1 MGPKLA
7 PLLTF
12 YTTLVRPHLE
22 YCVQLWSPKPRYGN
36 WKVIMDIENVQRRYT
51 RLIDGIGLRT
61 YGERLNALSLTTL
74 LERRARGDL
83 IETFKIVGG
92 LVSYGSKFFLIYHV
106 VGSLFILLIM
116 VNFHKELLI
125 SSPKGL

>member
-1 MGPKLA
+1 
-7 PLLTF
+7 
-12 YTTLVRPHLE
+12 
-22 YCVQLWSPKPRYGN
+22 
-36 WKVIMDIENVQRRYT
+36 MDIENVQRRYT

-92 LVSYGSKFFLIYHV
+92 IVSYGSKFLIYHV

-116 VNFHKELLI
+116 ANFHKELLI